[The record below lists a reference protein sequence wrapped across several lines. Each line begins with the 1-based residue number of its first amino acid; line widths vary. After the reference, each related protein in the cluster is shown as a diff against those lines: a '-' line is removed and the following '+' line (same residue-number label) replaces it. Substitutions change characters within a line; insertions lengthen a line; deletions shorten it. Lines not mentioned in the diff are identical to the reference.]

1 MNVVLTKN
9 KAFCVLL
16 QLLMKVC
23 MWHFQFKGV
32 SGMIKWSQPSK
43 EKLIGSAIFLLVFLP
58 PICNFNIREFIISLF
73 LKNLLLCHSIAI
85 FCFLPRVAG
94 IHHCKLKNGH
104 KIFKDTRTD
113 FFSNC

>member
-9 KAFCVLL
+9 KALCVLL

-23 MWHFQFKGV
+23 TWHFLFKGV

-43 EKLIGSAIFLLVFLP
+43 EKLSGSAIFFLVFLP

-73 LKNLLLCHSIAI
+73 LKNTTLPQYGN
-85 FCFLPRVAG
+85 FLFLAKSG
-94 IHHCKLKNGH
+94 S
-104 KIFKDTRTD
+104 DTPLQVKKWT
-113 FFSNC
+113 